1 MSSLILLLKLN
12 DPLGSTNTGVAAA
25 RTTEVGIALEAVEHG
40 WPLVA
45 TEPTTAI
52 FAGEQAWLVELVLV
66 GNTLGS
72 LHRVAVDVGPRRQV
86 VALDE
91 S

>member
-45 TEPTTAI
+45 TEPTAAI
-52 FAGEQAWLVELVLV
+52 FAGEQAWLPELVLV
-66 GNTLGS
+66 GHTDGFT
-72 LHRVAVDVGPRRQV
+72 HKTAIDVGSRRQV